1 MSQGLCPLSAS
12 SGGEWV
18 WLPYLEG
25 LLRFNERIHEE
36 QGREGQVP
44 SSGREGDSAGET
56 RGRDWVRFSGPLL
69 LLCGRVPGEVR
80 MVGGSEI

>member
-1 MSQGLCPLSAS
+1 MPSLSLLW
-12 SGGEWV
+12 GEWV

-44 SSGREGDSAGET
+44 SAGRVGDSAGET

-69 LLCGRVPGEVR
+69 LSWSPGPW
-80 MVGGSEI
+80 GSQNGWRE